1 MHEDPDTAGHSDAA
15 GTTDQ
20 PGTADPAGIAVRFRC
35 GHGADAAEA
44 RVTLRRDCP
53 LCMLLAETAR
63 SREQLMR
70 RVAPAGRAALARE
83 TRIGVEYE
91 WICSRGHS
99 RYRASVRETLTGP
112 GCPKCQKNARA
123 PAARGEGGVPF
134 MKPGLKTRT
143 SQAEQKLRMLL
154 GERIRL
160 PHRVNAIRI
169 NRTFY
174 GKPEVW
180 PDIIIPALRVAIEY
194 DSPGRQKTSHR
205 GLKEVSDREKDAAL
219 EEVGWAVIRV
229 RADGLEPLGP
239 HSIVCSG
246 VSVGLVDEVLAML
259 VAIRGQEAVAALM
272 GREPSG

>member
-1 MHEDPDTAGHSDAA
+1 M
-15 GTTDQ
+15 GTT
-20 PGTADPAGIAVRFRC
+20 VRFRC

-44 RVTLRRDCP
+44 RVTLERQCP
-53 LCMLLAETAR
+53 LCMLLAETQR
-63 SREQLMR
+63 SREQLLR
-70 RVAPAGRAALARE
+70 RVASAGRAALARE
-83 TRIGVEYE
+83 TRIGASYE

-99 RYRASVRETLTGP
+99 RYRASVRESLTGP
-112 GCPKCQKNARA
+112 GCPKCARNAQA
-123 PAARGEGGVPF
+123 PAARHEGGVPF

-180 PDIIIPALRVAIEY
+180 PDVIIPALKVAIEY
-194 DSPGRQKTSHR
+194 DSPGRAKTSHR

-229 RADGLEPLGP
+229 RADGLEAIGRY
-239 HSIVCSG
+239 SIVTAG
-246 VSVGLVDEVLAML
+246 VTAALVDEILAML
-259 VAIRGQEAVAALM
+259 ALIRGEAAVAALLNR
-272 GREPSG
+272 GPDA

>member
-1 MHEDPDTAGHSDAA
+1 MDDEPTPA
-15 GTTDQ
+15 GTT
-20 PGTADPAGIAVRFRC
+20 VRFRC

-44 RVTLRRDCP
+44 RITLQRDCP
-53 LCMLLAETAR
+53 LCMLLAETKR
-63 SREQLMR
+63 SREQLLR
-70 RVAPAGRAALARE
+70 RVAPAGRAALAGE
-83 TRIGVEYE
+83 TRIGASYE

-99 RYRASVRETLTGP
+99 RYPASVRETLTGP
-112 GCPKCQKNARA
+112 GCPKCARNAQA
-123 PAARGEGGVPF
+123 PAARFEGGVPF
-134 MKPGLKTRT
+134 MKPGLNTRT

-194 DSPGRQKTSHR
+194 DSPGRDKTSHR
-205 GLKEVSDREKDAAL
+205 GLKEASDREKDAAL

-229 RADGLEPLGP
+229 RADGLAALGP
-239 HSIVCSG
+239 YSIVCSG
-246 VSVGLVDEVLAML
+246 VSAGVVDEVLRL
-259 VAIRGQEAVAALM
+259 LGVIRGEEAVTALM
-272 GREPSG
+272 GSESSG

>member
-1 MHEDPDTAGHSDAA
+1 MGQEQGAA
-15 GTTDQ
+15 GTGP
-20 PGTADPAGIAVRFRC
+20 PGAAGVAVRFRC
-35 GHGADAAEA
+35 GHGAEADEA
-44 RVTLRRDCP
+44 RITLRRDCP
-53 LCMLLAETAR
+53 LCMLLTETTR
-63 SREQLMR
+63 SREQLLR
-70 RVAPAGRAALARE
+70 RVAPAGRAALGRE

-99 RYRASVRETLTGP
+99 RYRASVREVLTGP
-112 GCPKCQKNARA
+112 GCPKCQKNAQA
-123 PAARGEGGVPF
+123 PAARQDGGVPF

-180 PDIIIPALRVAIEY
+180 PDIIIPALKVAIEY
-194 DSPGRQKTSHR
+194 DSPGREKTSHR
-205 GLKEVSDREKDAAL
+205 GLKAVSDREKDAAL

-229 RADGLEPLGP
+229 RADGLEPLGR

-246 VSVGLVDEVLAML
+246 VTAGVVDEVLAML
-259 VAIRGQEAVAALM
+259 VAIRGEAAVSTLM
-272 GREPSG
+272 RSDPSG